1 MENKH
6 CTNGG
11 KWSRIKK
18 MEVTSN
24 YIPLGNSGSLVFLE
38 PVFHSF
44 MQSSAEKRRIS
55 YATQF
60 VGKKRDGNSVYY
72 KFEIPRFDDLILDT
86 IQFKFPDPESEDS
99 ISSIKQLSNELTQVL
114 NGKNLIIFYDSE
126 DEERLTEIMY
136 LIRLSSSPFEDDFSG
151 SPERAFD
158 RSRRDW
164 KESFI
169 QNSFSIFRQKI
180 DGSSKPNLEVI
191 RFETIANKKEL
202 SSNIESSKT
211 EKIESD
217 SHLNKSIELTT
228 KTESIQIN
236 TEKIL
241 TVNETE
247 KNGANHNDTKIENSQ
262 ISQIESIPSGASDEN
277 LKIPASPETKPI
289 PENSKIE
296 PLNPEIS
303 SVVKT
308 NSTNASND
316 KTIESISNK
325 TDSKTK
331 FSIQVKMMGMI
342 SLIMAVTVSI
352 IIAVAT
358 YYFRSDSETR
368 VQENNLALV
377 DIIGL
382 KVSSD
387 IQGIVAKAEQLVKS
401 SNRSIGANDKDFIT
415 DLFFKNDKDF
425 IFIGLYSIKNETLE
439 IETSFYNED
448 YLIDV
453 ASSEEDVQK
462 AIQINTE
469 SLKKAIV
476 GNPIIIN
483 STQGF
488 SKPSFILALPANSDS
503 QAPKI
508 LTIMV
513 RLDKILPA
521 FEKKGIITTFMVNG
535 EGKAIAHP
543 VEDVVQSATSFIDLP
558 IVKEMLTSQVE
569 TGLKRFVGSDGKA
582 FMGSYRRIGF
592 GDAGIVSII
601 SEDKAFEAVY
611 NIQERNLYIMGISLC
626 LAMIIVFFF
635 AKSLSRPIL
644 TLLTATLEIAKGNFN
659 IGIKPSTRDEV
670 GLLTSYF
677 ITMGQGLEEREKVK
691 SILGSMIDPVVV
703 KEAMVDLAA
712 LKRGKEAEITAFFS
726 DVASFS
732 TISEQLNSVQ
742 LASLLNEYLS
752 AMTILLKENEG
763 VLDKYIGDAIVGIFG
778 APVAVENHAVK
789 ACKASLEM
797 VSKLDELR
805 KYWTANNLYSKD
817 AQVMDAR
824 IGINTGLAKVGF
836 MGTDALASYTMM
848 GDTVNLAA
856 RLEAAG
862 KDYGVNVM
870 LAEPT
875 KLLVENEFLIR
886 ILDLVRVKGKNEP
899 VRVYELVSGKTSIP
913 QYLADS
919 VGLYEQGFNLYLA
932 RNWDAAIAKF
942 QESEKAKGKKDK
954 SSNILIT
961 RCQDYKISPPSK
973 DWDGV
978 FTRTTK

>member
-1 MENKH
+1 
-6 CTNGG
+6 
-11 KWSRIKK
+11 
-18 MEVTSN
+18 
-24 YIPLGNSGSLVFLE
+24 
-38 PVFHSF
+38 
-44 MQSSAEKRRIS
+44 
-55 YATQF
+55 
-60 VGKKRDGNSVYY
+60 
-72 KFEIPRFDDLILDT
+72 
-86 IQFKFPDPESEDS
+86 
-99 ISSIKQLSNELTQVL
+99 
-114 NGKNLIIFYDSE
+114 
-126 DEERLTEIMY
+126 
-136 LIRLSSSPFEDDFSG
+136 
-151 SPERAFD
+151 
-158 RSRRDW
+158 
-164 KESFI
+164 
-169 QNSFSIFRQKI
+169 
-180 DGSSKPNLEVI
+180 
-191 RFETIANKKEL
+191 
-202 SSNIESSKT
+202 
-211 EKIESD
+211 
-217 SHLNKSIELTT
+217 
-228 KTESIQIN
+228 
-236 TEKIL
+236 
-241 TVNETE
+241 
-247 KNGANHNDTKIENSQ
+247 
-262 ISQIESIPSGASDEN
+262 
-277 LKIPASPETKPI
+277 
-289 PENSKIE
+289 
-296 PLNPEIS
+296 
-303 SVVKT
+303 
-308 NSTNASND
+308 
-316 KTIESISNK
+316 
-325 TDSKTK
+325 
-331 FSIQVKMMGMI
+331 
-342 SLIMAVTVSI
+342 
-352 IIAVAT
+352 
-358 YYFRSDSETR
+358 
-368 VQENNLALV
+368 
-377 DIIGL
+377 
-382 KVSSD
+382 
-387 IQGIVAKAEQLVKS
+387 
-401 SNRSIGANDKDFIT
+401 
-415 DLFFKNDKDF
+415 
-425 IFIGLYSIKNETLE
+425 
-439 IETSFYNED
+439 
-448 YLIDV
+448 
-453 ASSEEDVQK
+453 
-462 AIQINTE
+462 
-469 SLKKAIV
+469 
-476 GNPIIIN
+476 
-483 STQGF
+483 
-488 SKPSFILALPANSDS
+488 
-503 QAPKI
+503 
-508 LTIMV
+508 
-513 RLDKILPA
+513 
-521 FEKKGIITTFMVNG
+521 
-535 EGKAIAHP
+535 
-543 VEDVVQSATSFIDLP
+543 
-558 IVKEMLTSQVE
+558 
-569 TGLKRFVGSDGKA
+569 
-582 FMGSYRRIGF
+582 
-592 GDAGIVSII
+592 
-601 SEDKAFEAVY
+601 
-611 NIQERNLYIMGISLC
+611 
-626 LAMIIVFFF
+626 MIIVFFF

-932 RNWDAAIAKF
+932 RNWDAAITKF

-961 RCQDYKISPPSK
+961 RCQDYKISPPFK